1 MDLVLEGAA
10 PRVWLHGHSVGEN
23 EIRNRQWGAI
33 YRLGEARVYEAEPLI
48 RPYLGRADPT
58 LRGLALL
65 VLAGEWRRDDLLG
78 RCPDIAVDDAE
89 DVIVRAAAVEALVKS
104 GGAHDA
110 NLRPLLEWLAVS
122 DDHPTSVKRAAAE
135 AFRGSGGASP

>member
-1 MDLVLEGAA
+1 MGGDLQT
-10 PRVWLHGHSVGEN
+10 RRSTR
-23 EIRNRQWGAI
+23 IR
-33 YRLGEARVYEAEPLI
+33 
-48 RPYLGRADPT
+48 GRAADPT
-58 LRGLALL
+58 ISRS
-65 VLAGEWRRDDLLG
+65 RRSNTSWTRSLG
-78 RCPDIAVDDAE
+78 SRRRMAERRSPRPVPRLAVDGAE
-89 DVIVRAAAVEALVKS
+89 RVIVRGAAVEALVKS